1 MKPAKQ
7 SEIREAVI
15 FALGSKS
22 KIERVVTERVPEFD
36 TNSVA
41 PQNILLAED
50 GKANQKLAVGLLTKW
65 GHQVTVAEDGQSVI
79 QRWRNGSFDVIL
91 MDVQMPVLDGL
102 AATQQIREFERTTGT
117 HIPIIAMTA
126 HALKGDREKCLASGM
141 DDYISKPIRKSEL
154 LRALNGQTAPMGK
167 QPNKVDASLP
177 LIDWELALETVDND
191 RELLS
196 EIYDAVFIEIP
207 PLLEKLS
214 LAIEHQDTET
224 IQRAAHSIKG
234 GASGLAA
241 IRTQQAAAAIEVS
254 VANRDFESIRGNFSV
269 LRESVEQ
276 LKNMGDQ
283 FQAES

>member
-1 MKPAKQ
+1 
-7 SEIREAVI
+7 
-15 FALGSKS
+15 
-22 KIERVVTERVPEFD
+22 
-36 TNSVA
+36 
-41 PQNILLAED
+41 
-50 GKANQKLAVGLLTKW
+50 
-65 GHQVTVAEDGQSVI
+65 
-79 QRWRNGSFDVIL
+79 
-91 MDVQMPVLDGL
+91 
-102 AATQQIREFERTTGT
+102 
-117 HIPIIAMTA
+117 
-126 HALKGDREKCLASGM
+126 
-141 DDYISKPIRKSEL
+141 
-154 LRALNGQTAPMGK
+154 MGK
-167 QPNKVDASLP
+167 EPNKVDPSLP

-241 IRTQQAAAAIEVS
+241 IRTQQAAAAIEAS
-254 VANRDFESIRGNFSV
+254 VASRDFESVRGNFSV